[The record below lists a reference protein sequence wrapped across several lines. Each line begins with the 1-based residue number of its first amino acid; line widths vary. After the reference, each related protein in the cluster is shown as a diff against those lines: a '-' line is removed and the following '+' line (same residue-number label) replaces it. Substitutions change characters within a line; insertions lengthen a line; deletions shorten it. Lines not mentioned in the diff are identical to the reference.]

1 MLSRHQIRIKIF
13 HCIYSTYTKHDI
25 KEKELNESFE
35 EYKNLYFQILEILI
49 YIKKR
54 AEFEISHGLKK
65 NIATRADLNPNSRFI
80 NNSILEKIEKDIK
93 IDCVE
98 DEKKLI
104 AKKIIFRIKK

>member
-13 HCIYSTYTKHDI
+13 HCIYSSYTKHDI

-65 NIATRADLNPNSRFI
+65 NIASKADLNPNSKFI
-80 NNSILEKIEKDIK
+80 DNSIL
-93 IDCVE
+93 
-98 DEKKLI
+98 KKLT
-104 AKKIIFRIKK
+104 KKYRLTVVKTKKS